1 MYLVYFI
8 SYFEMAV
15 KDEKERRIFLLAEGG
30 EGAGTPLSQGWVCA
44 QGPCCCFMSQSKS
57 SVGSRRK
64 WVRKVV
70 SSCVSSSSPW
80 AAVLGPVGEVLGVGP
95 RGARAWDGTRGSA
108 GVGAPWDAAV
118 TPHNLT
124 QGSRRGAEREGEDPS
139 SCPARILL
147 VVHSPHE
154 LWPRRTGSSLP
165 PSVHLHISTCLL
177 ESTLQH
183 RS

>member
-1 MYLVYFI
+1 MKRKNFPLGRGWGGSRYPPVTGMGLCTGAVLLLYLPEQKLCGEQE
-8 SYFEMAV
+8 EMGEEGCLV
-15 KDEKERRIFLLAEGG
+15 LHLQFLSLGCCAWASQR
-30 EGAGTPLSQGWVCA
+30 GAGSATKGCQGMGWHPGLC
-44 QGPCCCFMSQSKS
+44 
-57 SVGSRRK
+57 
-64 WVRKVV
+64 
-70 SSCVSSSSPW
+70 
-80 AAVLGPVGEVLGVGP
+80 
-95 RGARAWDGTRGSA
+95 RG
-108 GVGAPWDAAV
+108 GAPWDAAV